1 MKMIKTLRELYIFPG
16 FRARSTLKSHTD
28 DPNGYIVILERR
40 QKKQFVHAVVQ
51 SHQAFGIEQ
60 HILSAILMPG
70 QPTSTLSSS
79 IAGLPAGNAT
89 P

>member
-1 MKMIKTLRELYIFPG
+1 MIKTLRELYIFPG

-40 QKKQFVHAVVQ
+40 QKKQFVPDVVQ
-51 SHQAFGIEQ
+51 FHQAIVTVGFIWCVTW
-60 HILSAILMPG
+60 MPE
-70 QPTSTLSSS
+70 QPTSILSLS
-79 IAGLPAGNAT
+79 IAVLPARDVM